1 MGTFGAGKDKSF
13 LLKALSI
20 EAVVGRVLFIY
31 NNVFHRIYGMY
42 VFLSASRVIRCM
54 KGSFLQSKVTSK
66 DSFSG
71 NSSRVS
77 ILCEPM
83 KKILLVSLP
92 LISIGSCLPIFT
104 FFPLI
109 NFFSYFV
116 GYIANLKIQAFV
128 Q

>member
-20 EAVVGRVLFIY
+20 EAVVGRVLFIHI
-31 NNVFHRIYGMY
+31 NVFHRISGMY

-54 KGSFLQSKVTSK
+54 KGFFLQSKVTSK

-77 ILCEPM
+77 ILC
-83 KKILLVSLP
+83 
-92 LISIGSCLPIFT
+92 
-104 FFPLI
+104 
-109 NFFSYFV
+109 
-116 GYIANLKIQAFV
+116 
-128 Q
+128 